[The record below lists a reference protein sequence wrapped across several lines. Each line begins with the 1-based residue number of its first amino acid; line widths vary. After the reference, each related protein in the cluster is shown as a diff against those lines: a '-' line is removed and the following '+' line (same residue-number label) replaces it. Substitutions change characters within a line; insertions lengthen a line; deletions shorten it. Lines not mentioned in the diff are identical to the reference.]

1 MRVSLQWLKD
11 YIDLPTGD
19 PIELRRA
26 FDMLGH
32 AVESIEILD
41 VEWTSV
47 LIGKV
52 LTVDAH
58 PDADKVRVT
67 TVDVGQAEPYQIIC
81 GAWNFA
87 AGAVVP
93 VALPGAVLPGDFA
106 IGSRKIRGVESHGMI
121 CSERELGLGEEHEGI
136 LVLDADAPI
145 GEPFE
150 SILELPDIVFELE
163 ITNNRPDVMSMVGVA
178 RELAAWFDVDFR
190 EPDVALETVPG
201 EPALTVSVSAPDGC
215 NRFTAREVRGITL
228 RKSPL
233 WVRERLRKAGV
244 RAISNAVD
252 VTNYVMMELGHPLH
266 AFDIDTIAGSTLDV
280 RWANA
285 GETLETLDGSVRCL
299 SSEDL
304 VIVDSDGPTSMAAI
318 MGGARS
324 EVNDSTVNVL
334 MEAAHWNP
342 PTVMYSSRRH
352 DLQSEASKRFERGV
366 DPNLSPRANDRA
378 CRLLAEIGGGEIV
391 ETQID
396 VVANSYSPTSVRLAV
411 SDVQRLLGDRFD
423 IVMSADLLRRVHLD
437 VTENGGS
444 LDVVAPTYRP
454 DITRAADL
462 IEEIARLAD
471 FDTFEAT
478 LPTGPAGGLSSEQGR
493 TRTLLATLRG
503 FGLHQAVNLPFVS
516 PAELEAFSDV
526 VSQVVAVR
534 NPLRDDQSKL
544 RQSLLPGLLG
554 NLRENLNRGA
564 GAVALFETGRV
575 FYARPWQNDARVP
588 DQPDRLAV
596 AIAGPLGVAEMGSPP
611 RNADAATAL
620 ALLTAVARRMGLD
633 LVREAAQPPG
643 YHPTRTASLELAGAQ
658 IGFAGELHPDTAAA
672 FEIDVRV
679 AIAEVELGPLIAAQ
693 PRIEMVPISTYPHVD
708 FDLSFEVPRIL
719 AGADLVDATAKAS
732 ALVEKITVFDDFV
745 HPETGERSVAIK
757 YRLRA
762 SDRTLS
768 RDEIEAERATFV
780 NAAASLGARLRGEA

>member
-1 MRVSLQWLKD
+1 MHVSLQWLKE

-32 AVESIEILD
+32 AVESIEVLD
-41 VEWTSV
+41 VDWTSV

-67 TVDVGQAEPYQIIC
+67 TVDVGKEEPLQIIC
-81 GAWNFA
+81 GAWNFE

-121 CSERELGLGEEHEGI
+121 CSEHELGLGEDAAGI
-136 LVLDADAPI
+136 LVLEEDAPI
-145 GEPFE
+145 GAPFE

-190 EPDVALETVPG
+190 EPDVSLTTVPG
-201 EPALTVSVSAPDGC
+201 APELAVSISAPDGC

-228 RKSPL
+228 GKSPL

-266 AFDIDTIAGSTLDV
+266 AFDIDSIAGGTLDV
-280 RWANA
+280 RWATA
-285 GETLETLDGSVRCL
+285 GESLETLDGSVRNL
-299 SSEDL
+299 TSEDL
-304 VIVDSDGPTSMAAI
+304 VIVDAAGPTSMAAI

-324 EVNDSTVNVL
+324 EVNDATVNVL

-378 CRLLAEIGGGEIV
+378 CRLLAEFGGGEVV

-396 VVANSYSPTSVRLAV
+396 IVANAYSPASLTLAV
-411 SDVQRLLGDRFD
+411 SEVQRLLGERFD
-423 IVMSADLLRRVHLD
+423 AEMSADLLRRVHLD
-437 VTENGGS
+437 VARDGAS
-444 LDVVAPTYRP
+444 LDVVVPTYRP
-454 DITRAADL
+454 DVTRPADL

-471 FDTFEAT
+471 FDTFDAT
-478 LPTGPAGGLSSEQGR
+478 LPTGPAGGLSSEQSR

-503 FGLHQAVNLPFVS
+503 LGLHQAVNLPFVS
-516 PAELEAFSDV
+516 PGELEAFGGGV
-526 VSQVVAVR
+526 TEVVAVR

-544 RQSLLPGLLG
+544 RQSLLPGLLR
-554 NLRENLNRGA
+554 NVRENLNRGA

-575 FYARPWQNDARVP
+575 FYARPWQDDARVP
-588 DQPDRLAV
+588 DQPERVAV
-596 AIAGPLGVAEMGSPP
+596 AIAGPLGVAELGSPA
-611 RNADAATAL
+611 RNADAATAH
-620 ALLTAVARRMGLD
+620 ALLTAVARRMGLHLERD
-633 LVREAAQPPG
+633 AAQPPG
-643 YHPTRTASLELAGAQ
+643 YHPTRTASVELAGTP
-658 IGFAGELHPDTAAA
+658 IGFAGELHPDIAAA

-679 AIAEVELGPLIAAQ
+679 AIAEVELGPLVAAQ
-693 PRIEMVPISTYPHVD
+693 PRIEMAPISTYPHVD
-708 FDLSFEVPRIL
+708 FDLSFEIPRTL
-719 AGADLVDATAKAS
+719 AGSDLVEATAKAS
-732 ALVEKITVFDDFV
+732 TLVERVTVFDDFV
-745 HPETGERSVAIK
+745 HPEKGERSIAVK

-768 RDEIEAERATFV
+768 RDEIEAERAAFV
-780 NAAASLGARLRGEA
+780 NAAASRGARLRGE